1 MSVTWLQLRQPESF
15 QTLAGLL
22 LETEWFPVENHCSVL
37 WLLVTQL
44 YVTLCD
50 PMDYSLPGS
59 SIHVIFQARILEQL
73 AIILL
78 WGIFQPFFFFF
89 STVSIYWEKVFLK
102 ILRDSV
108 QMQCPLKTSLDF
120 LICTQI
126 IPWLLMETWEESVV
140 SSTLFLF
147 HPAFPPNSIPHL
159 SSHPSG
165 PSLRNPAVQEV
176 HMQSKQRYTHL
187 VEKHP
192 RCFALNFKQHMWPGP
207 FWFQVQRHQAGPVG

>member
-1 MSVTWLQLRQPESF
+1 MEEQKTKPKTAWSKLCRTGCTRRRIQIGDSVYSEK
-15 QTLAGLL
+15 
-22 LETEWFPVENHCSVL
+22 NC
-37 WLLVTQL
+37 L
-44 YVTLCD
+44 YFCT
-50 PMDYSLPGS
+50 
-59 SIHVIFQARILEQL
+59 
-73 AIILL
+73 
-78 WGIFQPFFFFF
+78 F

-108 QMQCPLKTSLDF
+108 QMQCPLKTPLDF

-159 SSHPSG
+159 SSHPPG

>member
-140 SSTLFLF
+140 LSTLFLF

-159 SSHPSG
+159 SSRKSVSG
-165 PSLRNPAVQEV
+165 QQALFVSNMVPVATTIKFPGIGRFTFGDRMIWKLRTTV
-176 HMQSKQRYTHL
+176 
-187 VEKHP
+187 
-192 RCFALNFKQHMWPGP
+192 LNIF
-207 FWFQVQRHQAGPVG
+207 